1 MILYRG
7 YIKKS
12 RKYAVAIKQIQ
23 QRLGYRINTQKS
35 VKFLYTRNE
44 QCKEEIKIMSPFT
57 KQYNA
62 SE

>member
-35 VKFLYTRNE
+35 VLSFYTPRMN
-44 QCKEEIKIMSPFT
+44 
-57 KQYNA
+57 NA
-62 SE
+62 RRK